1 MKFLALMSVIIFSLS
16 AKAAWNELEC
26 TGRFEGK
33 HIRLEI
39 EESFPNGSYFKK
51 AELTVTQDGAE
62 QSYPY
67 TVSRRSIGLN
77 RIDYS
82 SRGLRIEVDLWP
94 DQTPRW
100 GRSYSASL
108 LSSVL
113 GNKYIRGFRCQFPNA
128 M

>member
-1 MKFLALMSVIIFSLS
+1 MKFIAFISMFIFSLS
-16 AKAAWNELEC
+16 ASAAWNELEC

-39 EESFPNGSYFKK
+39 EESFPNGSYFKR
-51 AELTVTQDGAE
+51 AELTVLQDGSE
-62 QSYPY
+62 QTYHY
-67 TVSRRSIGLN
+67 TVSRRSMGMN

-82 SRGLRIEVDLWP
+82 SAGLRIEVDLWP

-100 GRSYSASL
+100 GRSYRGSL

-113 GNKYIRGFRCQFPNA
+113 GNKYIRGFNCQFPNA
-128 M
+128 W